1 MFTCRVAIR
10 GAKRATNF
18 EVSNI
23 FRLKSEM
30 SQETASSDDAKGD
43 QWACLLELFHRQKHD
58 MMALPGV
65 SAGPPCFVCSQLA
78 D

>member
-1 MFTCRVAIR
+1 
-10 GAKRATNF
+10 
-18 EVSNI
+18 
-23 FRLKSEM
+23 M